1 MTLLTIFLDIL
12 VTYVTGQCLRL
23 YPMWRTRNMKT
34 RNIIIFYIC
43 YAVFLFG
50 GTLLLREWSSE
61 NLGQYYLS
69 VIALGIPQ
77 LVLPFFIF
85 RKRFLQQLF
94 LLAISP
100 AYHTITV
107 EIGNYVGVHWVGDAP
122 GGIVSV
128 LVTFAVAALTL
139 PPLLIL
145 LRRLYSNPGIIHD
158 APFWRLFWLLPVLF
172 FGITVFTSNHFI
184 VDMPP
189 KTISFVAVRV
199 FVYAAILLI
208 CVLMETAVR
217 YVSEAEAAKRKSEEA
232 EAKSDFYHRM
242 SHDMLTPLTRIS
254 TNVQVAKRKP
264 EKAPEL
270 LTEAQADIMLIASM
284 VNKALRGDK
293 GGEDE

>member
-1 MTLLTIFLDIL
+1 MTLLTIFLNIL

-23 YPMWRTRNMKT
+23 YPMWKTRDWKT
-34 RNIIIFYIC
+34 RNIVIFYIC

-50 GTLLLREWSSE
+50 GTLLLRQWSSE
-61 NLGQYYLS
+61 NLGQYYVS

-107 EIGNYVGVHWVGDAP
+107 EIGNYVGVNWMGDAP

-217 YVSEAEAAKRKSEEA
+217 YVSEAEAAKLASKEA
-232 EAKSDFYHRM
+232 AAKNDFYHKM
-242 SHDMLTPLTRIS
+242 SHSLLTPLTKVS
-254 TNVQVAKRKP
+254 TKVQLAKMEP
-264 EKAPEL
+264 EDAAEL
-270 LTEAQADIMLIASM
+270 LTKAQAEIMKMAEMI
-284 VNKALRGDK
+284 NDALTDETE
-293 GGEDE
+293 GGE